1 MPGPLG
7 LAEADLWG
15 DPRARED
22 VIIDRLIDE
31 GFLGVVVEA
40 PARVALGARATL
52 PLVGVEA
59 APLSGAGGWA
69 PVRLAAV
76 ACASALETR
85 EVRAALAFAPADA
98 GPPSFP
104 PEADPPALV
113 GAQYEMFEVDLRAR
127 LRLPWRPGTWVV
139 GLLVREQ
146 ATNRVAV
153 RLEAGAPGFVDP
165 AVAALLGAKRR
176 PRYPQPVWPR
186 PAPGTPLPSYRPRPD
201 SPPLPEGRSIALAV
215 ERLVRDVDDAQVV
228 VRGSFRL
235 PVLEREVVKPADP
248 ADAAL
253 VEAMDERA
261 RAELLADGAAW
272 QDPGDPEATAVLP
285 ITLVATGA
293 ERPAPLVV
301 RLQVPVHAPIDPTAD
316 APEATG
322 HFALDLLK
330 VDGGE
335 RLRGQTSFIYALCGE
350 VLAGPAA
357 VAVVDPRVIG
367 GGDGGRGGGGA
378 R

>member
-22 VIIDRLIDE
+22 VVIDRLIDE
-31 GFLGVVVEA
+31 GFLGVAVEA
-40 PARVALGARATL
+40 PARVTLGARATL

-85 EVRAALAFAPADA
+85 EVRAALAVPPADA

-104 PEADPPALV
+104 PEGDLPALE
-113 GAQYEMFEVDLRAR
+113 GAQYEMFEVDLRER

-146 ATNRVAV
+146 VTNRVTVTLAP
-153 RLEAGAPGFVDP
+153 GAPGFVDP
-165 AVAALLGAKRR
+165 AVAALLSARPR

-186 PAPGTPLPSYRPRPD
+186 PAPGKPLPAYAPRPD
-201 SPPLPEGRSIALAV
+201 SPPVPEAPGIALAV
-215 ERLVRDVDDAQVV
+215 ERLVMDTDDAQVV

-235 PVLEREVVKPADP
+235 GVLEREVVRPGDP

-253 VEAMDERA
+253 LETLAEDA
-261 RAELLADGAAW
+261 RAEALRDGLAW
-272 QDPGDPEATAVLP
+272 QDPGDPEATAVVP
-285 ITLVATGA
+285 ITLVVTGA

-301 RLQVPVHAPIDPTAD
+301 RLQVPVRQPIDPTAD
-316 APEATG
+316 APEAMG
-322 HFALDLLK
+322 HFALDLLA
-330 VDGGE
+330 VEGGE
-335 RLRGQTSFIYALCGE
+335 RLRGQTSFIYALCGD

-357 VAVVDPRVIG
+357 VAVVDPRVV
-367 GGDGGRGGGGA
+367 GGGGSA
-378 R
+378 